1 MHIEVETQGLPG
13 GPTSRLRTVERLAAN
28 SSLGSPGGPP
38 GRITYTLDT
47 KEAPLAQL
55 VFDRTYSRNKGDG
68 TKETWEECV
77 IRVVDGNL
85 DLVPRQFHEP
95 NERERL
101 QYLIGNR
108 IALPGGRHLWA
119 SGTTSM
125 ALQNCFR
132 AGFDHGF
139 QSHVA
144 FVFDQLMKGGGVGA
158 NYSSSYF
165 TNMPAFLS
173 RIVPRFICDETHK
186 DYETMQAL
194 SLFDTELDDP
204 WTKLHITVEDSRE
217 GWVDALEQIIR
228 HSIYSVP
235 VTLLFDVSE
244 VRPAGSPI
252 VGFGGTAAGPMPL
265 MLMLQEVARLV
276 NNQRGHR
283 PTPLF
288 AMEVDHQIATCVVAG
303 NVRRSAR
310 MSICHWKDP
319 YIFDFIH
326 CKQDPMKHWSTNISV
341 EIDQEFFDALADNDS
356 HAHKVLDAVVKGMLT
371 NGEPGFYNS
380 ELAAKGELRD
390 VRATNPCGELALEAW
405 ESCILGHVNLAKGTD
420 EERQEAFR
428 LMARFLYRTTFA
440 PIQDPKQREVVLR
453 NRRIGVGWFG
463 LQEFMASRG
472 LSYAGPDDHMGA
484 LSIYLSRWADI
495 VEVSAD
501 AYADEMGTPRPI
513 KYRTV
518 APTGTIAKLTGT
530 TEGMQSLYGKY
541 FVRRIRY
548 AENDPNIPRQWPN
561 EPCLYTANTLVVS
574 VPCQDPVVARQ
585 NGNAHLLVD
594 AAELSSEHSLR
605 LQAIIQKYYA
615 DNAISHTINLPEGAD
630 PSLLKEQLIRYLP
643 SLKGTTIM
651 VDKSRPQTPYE
662 RISAEQFKL
671 LSLNGFEFI
680 QNEEDAC
687 KGACPIR

>member
-13 GPTSRLRTVERLAAN
+13 GPTSRLRTVERLAAD
-28 SSLGSPGGPP
+28 SSHGSPGGPP

-47 KEAPLAQL
+47 QEAPLAQL

-139 QSHVA
+139 QSHCA

-158 NYSSSYF
+158 NYSSSYY

-194 SLFDTELDDP
+194 RLFETEQDDP
-204 WTKLHITVEDSRE
+204 WTKIHITVEDSRE

-228 HSIYSVP
+228 HSICSVP
-235 VTLLFDVSE
+235 LTLVFDVSP

-252 VGFGGTAAGPMPL
+252 VGFGGTAAGPMSL
-265 MLMLQEVARLV
+265 MLMLIEVAILIEK
-276 NNQRGHR
+276 QRGKK
-283 PTPLF
+283 PDPIFT
-288 AMEVDHQIATCVVAG
+288 MSVDHEIATCVVAG

-310 MSICHWKDP
+310 MSIVHWKDP
-319 YIFDFIH
+319 YIFDFIT
-326 CKQDPMKHWSTNISV
+326 CKTDPMKHWSTNISV
-341 EIDQEFFDALADNDS
+341 EIDQEFFDALSNNDS

-380 ELAAKGELRD
+380 ELAAQGERGD
-390 VRATNPCGELALEAW
+390 VRATNPCGELALESW

-420 EERQEAFR
+420 EERTEAFR

-472 LSYAGPDDHMGA
+472 MSYAGPEDDMTLLAAH
-484 LSIYLSRWADI
+484 LIDWSYI
-495 VEVSAD
+495 VEISAD

-513 KYRTV
+513 KYTTV
-518 APTGTIAKLTGT
+518 APTGTIAKLAGT
-530 TEGMQSLYGKY
+530 TEGGQSIYARH
-541 FVRRIRY
+541 FIRRIRY
-548 AENDPNIPRQWPN
+548 SENDSNIPRQWPN
-561 EPCLYTANTLVVS
+561 EPCLYTTNTLVVS
-574 VPCQDPVVARQ
+574 IPCEDPVVTRQ

-594 AAELSSEHSLR
+594 AAELSSEHALR

-615 DNAISHTINLPEGAD
+615 DNAISNTINLPEGTD
-630 PSLLKEQLIRYLP
+630 PAQLREQLVRYLP
-643 SLKGTTIM
+643 KLKGTTIM
-651 VDKSRPQTPYE
+651 VDNSRPQSPFE
-662 RISAEQFKL
+662 RITEEQFRL
-671 LSLNGFEFI
+671 LSKNGFESA

-687 KGACPIR
+687 QGSCPIR